1 MAALQTK
8 MEHLEFTGESA
19 AGAVKITM
27 TGKGVATSVKINPS
41 VVDKDDVE
49 TLEDLLLVAINDSKG
64 RSEEFLNTEMEIFTN
79 QVTVHRLQH
88 IKTMPYSRGA
98 NVLPTSATGNCLWG
112 WY

>member
-1 MAALQTK
+1 MKNIGELMKKAQQVQAQMAALQSK

-27 TGKGVATSVKINPS
+27 TGKGVATSIKINPS

-64 RSEEFLNTEMEIFTN
+64 RSEDFLNTEMEKMQASLGLPKDF
-79 QVTVHRLQH
+79 
-88 IKTMPYSRGA
+88 KMPF
-98 NVLPTSATGNCLWG
+98 
-112 WY
+112 